1 LLRVSYSF
9 LLAFFML
16 SASLAAQTSAP
27 ASTRL
32 TISSD
37 ITKPVSLS
45 LADISA
51 MPHKTLKV
59 TNPHDQK
66 EEVYEGVALA
76 DLLKLAGAAQ
86 GERLRGAAMATYV
99 LVEAADGYRVV
110 FSLAELDPGIQDSN
124 VLVADKVD
132 GHALDSKVG
141 PLRLV
146 APLDKRPARWVRMV
160 QSIRVI
166 TAPQ

>member
-1 LLRVSYSF
+1 MVAQQAAPQPAG
-9 LLAFFML
+9 LA
-16 SASLAAQTSAP
+16 
-27 ASTRL
+27 
-32 TISSD
+32 ISGEV
-37 ITKPVSLS
+37 TKPLQLS
-45 LADISA
+45 LADLSA
-51 MPHKTLKV
+51 MPHKSLKV

-66 EEVYEGVALA
+66 QEAYEGVPLA

-86 GERLRGAAMATYV
+86 GEQLRGTAMATYV

-110 FSLAELDPGIQDSN
+110 FSLAELDPGIEDSN

-132 GHALDSKVG
+132 GHALDGKIG
-141 PLRLV
+141 PLRLI

-166 TAPQ
+166 SAPK

>member
-1 LLRVSYSF
+1 MRCLSYRF
-9 LLAFFML
+9 LTVFLILA
-16 SASLAAQTSAP
+16 ASLAAQQVAP
-27 ASTRL
+27 QPAGL
-32 TISSD
+32 TISGEV
-37 ITKPVSLS
+37 TKPLS

-59 TNPHDQK
+59 TNAHDQK
-66 EEVYEGVALA
+66 EEVYEGVPLA

-86 GERLRGAAMATYV
+86 GEQLRGAAMTTYV

-124 VLVADKVD
+124 VLVADNVD

-160 QSIRVI
+160 QVIRVI
-166 TAPQ
+166 SAPK

>member
-1 LLRVSYSF
+1 MVAQQAAPQPAG
-9 LLAFFML
+9 LA
-16 SASLAAQTSAP
+16 
-27 ASTRL
+27 
-32 TISSD
+32 ISGEV
-37 ITKPVSLS
+37 TKPLQLS
-45 LADISA
+45 LADLSG

-66 EEVYEGVALA
+66 QESYEGVLLA

-86 GERLRGAAMATYV
+86 GEQLRGTAMSTYV

-110 FSLAELDPGIQDSN
+110 FSLAELDPGIEDSN

-132 GHALDSKVG
+132 GHALDGKIG
-141 PLRLV
+141 PLRLI

-160 QSIRVI
+160 QSIGVI
-166 TAPQ
+166 SAPNSAAK